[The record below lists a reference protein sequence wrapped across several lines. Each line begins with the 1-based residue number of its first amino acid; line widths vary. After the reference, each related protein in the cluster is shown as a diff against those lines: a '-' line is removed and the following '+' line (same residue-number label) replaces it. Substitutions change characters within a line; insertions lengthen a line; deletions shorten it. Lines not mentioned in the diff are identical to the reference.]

1 MALRSLLA
9 SAKAARRKLL
19 RIDDYDRLI
28 RRGMKVG
35 TGVDIQHGVVFDFSH
50 CWLIE
55 IEDSVTIA
63 PFVYVLAH
71 DASTKRALGYTV
83 IGRVR
88 ICRGAFIGGRAII
101 MPGVTVGEGAI
112 VAAGSVVTKDVPAG
126 AIVGGNPAKQIG
138 SVEDHLQRHRELLKE
153 RPTFDAAWTE
163 LGGINAEMKE
173 QMSSQLADGKGYLI

>member
-1 MALRSLLA
+1 M
-9 SAKAARRKLL
+9 L

-35 TGVDIQHGVVFDFSH
+35 SDVDIQHGVVFDFSH
-50 CWLIE
+50 CWLID

-63 PFVYVLAH
+63 PFAYLLAH

-88 ICRGAFIGGRAII
+88 ICRGAFIGARAVI
-101 MPGVTVGEGAI
+101 MPGVTVGEGAV

-126 AIVGGNPAKQIG
+126 AIVGGNPAKVIG
-138 SVEDHLQRHRELLKE
+138 STEEQLARHAELMKQR
-153 RPTFDAAWTE
+153 PNFDVSWTE
-163 LGGINAEMKE
+163 HGGIDAGMKE
-173 QMSSQLADGKGYLI
+173 EMRSRLADGKGYLV